1 MKGFVVIA
9 IGLIAQTVTFAQNP
23 SPSRVIAGTQVPKR
37 GTGITHLEFAFVPQ
51 TLKELRDYS
60 ELIVEGTIESK
71 MPAREH
77 GPGLETDVLVTVDR
91 VVKGEPTL
99 QRIVLTEQ
107 GGTLGAYQ
115 EIIQDDS
122 PMRSGEH
129 YVFFLLSDKR
139 NDIPAIAGRRRFTV
153 VCASIGKARIIGT
166 KIVISPASSRSLKDA
181 YDGVTPDQFMNSILA
196 Q

>member
-1 MKGFVVIA
+1 MKVFVVMSL
-9 IGLIAQTVTFAQNP
+9 GLTAQTITFAQNP
-23 SPSRVIAGTQVPKR
+23 SPSRVLAGTHVPKQ
-37 GTGITHLEFAFVPQ
+37 GTGITLLEFAYVPQ

-60 ELIVEGTIESK
+60 EVIVEGTIESK
-71 MPAREH
+71 MLAREH

-115 EIIQDDS
+115 QIIQDDN

-139 NDIPAIAGRRRFTV
+139 IDVPTIAGRKRYTV

-166 KIVISPASSRSLKDA
+166 KIVISSASSRSLKDA
-181 YDGVTPDQFMNSILA
+181 YDGVTTDQFLNALLT

>member
-1 MKGFVVIA
+1 MKVFVVMTL
-9 IGLIAQTVTFAQNP
+9 GLTAQTIAFAQNP
-23 SPSRVIAGTQVPKR
+23 SPSRVLAGTQVPKQ
-37 GTGITHLEFAFVPQ
+37 GTGIKILEFAYVPQ

-60 ELIVEGTIESK
+60 EVIVEGTVESK

-77 GPGLETDVLVTVDR
+77 GPGLETDVLVAVNR

-115 EIIQDDS
+115 EIIQDDN
-122 PMRSGEH
+122 PMRSSEH

-139 NDIPAIAGRRRFTV
+139 VDIPAIAGRKRYSA
-153 VCASIGKARIIGT
+153 VCASLGKARIIGT
-166 KIVISPASSRSLKDA
+166 KIVISAASSRSLKDT
-181 YDGVTPDQFMNSILA
+181 YDGVTTDQFLNAILA